1 MSGAGMRIV
10 VDGRQIADHFPG
22 IGRYA
27 FNLLLALAS
36 LDQPHTLLVLHNPA
50 ARNTRFDL
58 RRLLASPRVRL
69 VATGAAP
76 FTFAEQLQ
84 VPALLRRLRA
94 DLYHAPYYLM
104 PYAGLPCPAVVTLYD
119 VIPRLFPG
127 ELRPR
132 ARLLFDLLTRLAL
145 RSARQAIAISAS
157 GREDI
162 SSAFGVARER
172 FTVTPLAADERF
184 RPQPPDALATLRAK
198 LGLPPRYLLCVS
210 SNKPHKNLVGL
221 VEAFALLRS
230 QREAQATRAPRVP
243 LVIAGHFDPR
253 YPEARERALALGL
266 AEEIRFLPDVPE
278 EELPALYAGAELFVF
293 PSRYEGFGL
302 PPLEAMACGA
312 PVVCGRG
319 SSLPEVVGDAAL
331 LVDVSHP
338 APLAEGI
345 ARALADERL
354 RTRLRAAGLRRA
366 ACFSW
371 RRTAEL
377 TLGAY
382 ERAAAS

>member
-1 MSGAGMRIV
+1 MRIV

-50 ARNTRFDL
+50 GRNTRFDL
-58 RRLLASPRVRL
+58 RRLAASPRVRL
-69 VATGAAP
+69 VASGAAP
-76 FTFAEQLQ
+76 FTLAEQLHI
-84 VPALLRRLRA
+84 PALLRRLRA

-119 VIPRLFPG
+119 VIPRLFPR
-127 ELRPR
+127 EVRPR

-145 RSARQAIAISAS
+145 HSARHVIAISSS

-162 SSAFGVARER
+162 AAAFGVAPGR

-184 RPQPPDALATLRAK
+184 RPQPPEALSDLRAK
-198 LGLPPRYLLCVS
+198 LGLPPRYLLSVS

-221 VEAFALLRS
+221 VEAFAQLRS
-230 QREAQATRAPRVP
+230 QRGAAELLAPNTP

-253 YPEARERALALGL
+253 YPEARERAAALGL
-266 AEEIRFLPDVPE
+266 AEEVRFVPDVSE
-278 EELPALYAGAELFVF
+278 EDLPALYAGAELFVF

-331 LVDVSHP
+331 LVDVSRP
-338 APLAEGI
+338 AAMAQGI
-345 ARALADERL
+345 TRALADEGL
-354 RTRLRAAGLRRA
+354 RARLRAEGLRRTA
-366 ACFSW
+366 RFSW

-382 ERAAAS
+382 ERAAAR